1 MRQSEEKGLREKSSL
16 FSRLSQRVII
26 VCFEMGAPYFKVRW
40 GTRPRARG
48 PWRSSHLV
56 LGLGNEA
63 RERERIRGNGISL
76 TLEIDG

>member
-1 MRQSEEKGLREKSSL
+1 MRESEEKGPREKASL
-16 FSRLSQRVII
+16 YSGLSQRVII

-48 PWRSSHLV
+48 LWGSSRLA

-63 RERERIRGNGISL
+63 RDTGSKRMGFHSPL
-76 TLEIDG
+76 